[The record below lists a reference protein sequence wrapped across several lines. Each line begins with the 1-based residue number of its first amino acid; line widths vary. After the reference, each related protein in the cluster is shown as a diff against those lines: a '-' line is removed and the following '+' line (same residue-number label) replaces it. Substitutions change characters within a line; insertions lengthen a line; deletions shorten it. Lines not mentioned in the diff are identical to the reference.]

1 MKKVF
6 FILGTLL
13 LSLSTYA
20 AMNVNKIDPPFW
32 YTGMQN
38 PELQLMVYGEGI
50 GNATVSV
57 NYPGVSLS
65 STVKLESNN
74 YLLVYL
80 RLDKNVKPG
89 KMPLTFTQGKKKF
102 VKEYEL
108 KERAKKGCE
117 HKGFDAS
124 DALYLLMPDRF
135 ANGNPDNDQIAGMAE
150 YKVDRNDPN
159 ARHGGDLAGIEQH
172 LDYFSDLGVTALWF
186 TPVLENN
193 MTGGSYHGY
202 ATTDYYKVDPRF
214 GTNEEYKQLIEKTH
228 TRGIKIVMDMIFNH
242 CGSENY
248 LYKDMPSKDWFN
260 FKGNYVTKDDVKI
273 AKNYLSEIELQRL
286 NLLVSGF
293 LDFAE
298 FQALEM
304 NPMTMKDWIEALDNQ
319 IIAHKRKVLI
329 DKGRISHKQAIE
341 KAEKEFAIYRKREMD
356 LLESDF
362 DKEIKR
368 LKDKNDNNP
377 N

>member
-89 KMPLTFTQGKKKF
+89 KMPLTFPQGKKKI

-108 KERAKKGCE
+108 KAQRYRCIRRTL
-117 HKGFDAS
+117 S
-124 DALYLLMPDRF
+124 
-135 ANGNPDNDQIAGMAE
+135 
-150 YKVDRNDPN
+150 VN
-159 ARHGGDLAGIEQH
+159 ARP
-172 LDYFSDLGVTALWF
+172 F
-186 TPVLENN
+186 
-193 MTGGSYHGY
+193 
-202 ATTDYYKVDPRF
+202 
-214 GTNEEYKQLIEKTH
+214 
-228 TRGIKIVMDMIFNH
+228 
-242 CGSENY
+242 C
-248 LYKDMPSKDWFN
+248 
-260 FKGNYVTKDDVKI
+260 
-273 AKNYLSEIELQRL
+273 QRQPGQRP
-286 NLLVSGF
+286 NSR
-293 LDFAE
+293 
-298 FQALEM
+298 
-304 NPMTMKDWIEALDNQ
+304 
-319 IIAHKRKVLI
+319 H
-329 DKGRISHKQAIE
+329 GRI
-341 KAEKEFAIYRKREMD
+341 
-356 LLESDF
+356 
-362 DKEIKR
+362 
-368 LKDKNDNNP
+368 
-377 N
+377 

>member
-135 ANGNPDNDQIAGMAE
+135 ANGNPDNDQ
-150 YKVDRNDPN
+150 RNSSRKKPQFPYREQPPEKYLQKTECEQCPRSYEICYESGYCGFGGVLYLISPLPIQSLAASSYTTPN
-159 ARHGGDLAGIEQH
+159 WPGAMPCN
-172 LDYFSDLGVTALWF
+172 FS
-186 TPVLENN
+186 
-193 MTGGSYHGY
+193 
-202 ATTDYYKVDPRF
+202 
-214 GTNEEYKQLIEKTH
+214 
-228 TRGIKIVMDMIFNH
+228 
-242 CGSENY
+242 SE
-248 LYKDMPSKDWFN
+248 
-260 FKGNYVTKDDVKI
+260 TI
-273 AKNYLSEIELQRL
+273 R
-286 NLLVSGF
+286 
-293 LDFAE
+293 
-298 FQALEM
+298 
-304 NPMTMKDWIEALDNQ
+304 
-319 IIAHKRKVLI
+319 
-329 DKGRISHKQAIE
+329 
-341 KAEKEFAIYRKREMD
+341 
-356 LLESDF
+356 
-362 DKEIKR
+362 
-368 LKDKNDNNP
+368 
-377 N
+377 